1 MLFLH
6 ITAAVLG
13 IVSSTLRSL
22 LFVKKGV
29 LNPYLQRV
37 TLISLFIL
45 SVTGIGLLFGKPALL
60 HSPAFLLK
68 MFFVGALLVSESYL
82 TQKKSTLAIL
92 TSLFTW
98 FFSFFWSGLERFG
111 VGYLGIL
118 GFYFGIVFLIV
129 AISKIKNEFSSTA

>member
-6 ITAAVLG
+6 IAAAVLG

-45 SVTGIGLLFGKPALL
+45 SVTGIGLLLAKPVLL
-60 HSPAFLLK
+60 HDPAFWIK
-68 MFFVGALLVSESYL
+68 MFFVGTLLVAEASL
-82 TQKKSTLAIL
+82 AFKKSRWAAFVTL
-92 TSLFTW
+92 
-98 FFSFFWSGLERFG
+98 FSWYYSFLWSGLERLNFG
-111 VGYLGIL
+111 YVGVLGV
-118 GFYFGIVFLIV
+118 YFTVVFLSFFL
-129 AISKIKNEFSSTA
+129 ARKYGYT